1 MLSDS
6 ATGSTVNAEVGQ
18 TLKLTLHTIGPGNYD
33 SPSST
38 EPVLRFVGEDDPK
51 AQNPGGPTQLY
62 EFDAASAGTVT
73 VTIPHTYRPDPF
85 SMTVV
90 VR

>member
-1 MLSDS
+1 MLSDGD
-6 ATGSTVNAEVGQ
+6 TGSTVNAEVGQ
-18 TLKLTLHTIGPGNYD
+18 AIQLTLHTIGPGNYD
-33 SPSST
+33 SPSSS

-62 EFDAASAGTVT
+62 EFDAESAGTVT
-73 VTIPHTYRPDPF
+73 VTIPHTSRPDPF
-85 SMTVV
+85 RMTVV